1 VAQLPGTAD
10 PDEVKRVRAK
20 YLAIKRAE
28 WRLRQRLE
36 TIDHEFD
43 VVKPGLQA
51 LEQKIT
57 VLGELPTFTV
67 AADDETADDEADA
80 DGDRKN

>member
-20 YLAIKRAE
+20 YLAIKRTE
-28 WRLRQRLE
+28 WRLRQRLD

-43 VVKPGLQA
+43 VIKPGLQA

-57 VLGELPTFTV
+57 VLGELPSFTV
-67 AADDETADDEADA
+67 DADVEDA
-80 DGDRKN
+80 DGDGTN